1 MGIRRV
7 LRRPWNVQTKS
18 RRPRSSAWRASVP
31 GRVCGRY
38 QLAELLGRGGMADVY
53 MAYRLDAE
61 GPRQRFALKLLQR
74 KWAMDPQLRCMFDSE
89 TRLVSSLD
97 HPNLVRVF
105 ESGEHLGLPFMVMEY
120 VDGVS
125 TARVLRGVSTLGERV
140 PPGAAI
146 VICMEVL
153 KGLHYAHTAT
163 DDFGAS
169 LGIVHRDVS
178 PGNILISRTGSI
190 KLADF
195 GIARSTHVDHH
206 TDPGQ
211 VKGKFGYMSPE
222 QVAGDDEID
231 GRSDLFS
238 LGVVLCEMLL
248 GQRLFAGKGEYDV
261 LTRMYEADLR
271 VLDEQADSIPPE
283 LLTVLRKALERD
295 CHNRFQSAEAFSG
308 ALAVAAL
315 RMGVVLDD
323 AALLPW
329 LFKLGVLPSQSGT
342 YELKL
347 DPSALDE
354 NRRSGKS

>member
-1 MGIRRV
+1 
-7 LRRPWNVQTKS
+7 
-18 RRPRSSAWRASVP
+18 VP
-31 GRVCGRY
+31 GRICGRY

-53 MAYRLDAE
+53 LAYRIDAE

-74 KWAMDPQLRCMFDSE
+74 KWAMDPQLRCMFDTE
-89 TRLVSSLD
+89 TRLVSGLD

-105 ESGEHLGLPFMVMEY
+105 ESGEQLGLPFMVMEY

-125 TARVLRGVSTLGERV
+125 TAKVLRGVSTLGERV
-140 PPGAAI
+140 PAGAAL

-153 KGLHYAHTAT
+153 KGLEYAHAAT
-163 DDFGAS
+163 DDLGAS

-195 GIARSTHVDHH
+195 GIARSTHMDHH

-231 GRSDLFS
+231 GKSDLFS

-248 GQRLFAGKGEYDV
+248 GQRLFSGKGEYEV
-261 LTRMYEADLR
+261 LTRMYEADLS
-271 VLDEQADSIPPE
+271 VLDEQAASIPPQ
-283 LLTVLRKALERD
+283 LLPVLRKALARD
-295 CHNRFQSAEAFSG
+295 CRERFQTAQEFSR
-308 ALAVAAL
+308 ALAGAAL
-315 RMGVVLDD
+315 SMGIVLDD

-342 YELKL
+342 FELKL
-347 DPSALDE
+347 DPSMLDE
-354 NRRSGKS
+354 SLRSGKR